1 MIVSLMIT
9 KSCDGFKE
17 VNLFFG
23 ALVARLKI
31 FHISLVAL
39 ETFFS
44 VSQSLMCVIHAIG
57 LSCLDKYASCDW

>member
-23 ALVARLKI
+23 ASVAHLEV

-44 VSQSLMCVIHAIG
+44 VSQSLMRVSITQ
-57 LSCLDKYASCDW
+57 LVD